1 MTEQLEPS
9 AMSLALAA
17 LLLVYLILKE
27 LVLPKFRKANGDDG
41 GSHHFRRDGRLWCQA
56 GKFEERISKLEQH
69 DIFSDRD
76 IKRLEA
82 KIDKFIETSGAIATD
97 VAVVKEI
104 VESMRTNERKRS
116 DD

>member
-1 MTEQLEPS
+1 MTELESS

-17 LLLVYLILKE
+17 LMLTYLIVKE
-27 LVLPKFRKANGDDG
+27 LVFPKFRKANGDDRG
-41 GSHHFRRDGRLWCQA
+41 AHHIPGDGRLWCHA
-56 GKFEERISKLEQH
+56 GKFDERIAVLEQH

-82 KIDKFIETSGAIATD
+82 KIDKFIETSGTIATD
-97 VAVVKEI
+97 VAVVKQI
-104 VESMRTNERKRS
+104 VESMRANSRKRS